1 MRSHVRSIVA
11 ACVLAAPLVGA
22 THAQAADPQEK
33 VHTYFRLL
41 VGHVDP
47 SPGGGAVVVVPGT
60 VVVPG
65 DSAGEKA
72 TDVLRV
78 IDQLRDAYRLG
89 KVEPAQ
95 SSIIVLQANQPADV
109 PSVAGGPQIQATLL
123 ASDET
128 SATYRIALTEKGER
142 LAEPAVRVPRGG
154 RAIVGSRNGDA
165 APYLFV
171 VIEPLPPAPPKVPR
185 PAGGATADQ
194 PITEPKLLKRVTPA
208 YPPEAKNA
216 RLEGVVLLEAVVG
229 RDGRVKDVKV
239 ARGEPMG
246 LSEAAIDAVKQWE
259 FEPARNAKGQAVD
272 VIMTL
277 TIRFALR

>member
-1 MRSHVRSIVA
+1 MRGLVRSFVVLCA
-11 ACVLAAPLVGA
+11 LAAPLVTA
-22 THAQAADPQEK
+22 PPALAADPQET

-41 VGHVDP
+41 IGHPDP
-47 SPGGGAVVVVPGT
+47 APGGAGVVVVPGT

-95 SSIIVLQANQPADV
+95 SSIVALQPSQKAEV
-109 PSVAGGPQIQATLL
+109 TSVAGGPLIQATLV
-123 ASDET
+123 ASDEA
-128 SATYRIALTEKGER
+128 SATYRIALTEKGEL
-142 LAEPAVRVPRGG
+142 LAEPVVRVPRGG
-154 RAIVGSRNGDA
+154 RGIVGSRDGDA

-171 VIEPLPPAPPKVPR
+171 VIEPLPPAPPKAPR
-185 PAGGATADQ
+185 VVGAPAASG

-208 YPPEAKNA
+208 YPAEAKNA
-216 RLEGVVLLEAVVG
+216 RLEGLVLLEAVVG
-229 RDGRVKDVKV
+229 KDGRVRDVKV
-239 ARGEPMG
+239 TRGEPMG

-259 FEPARNAKGQAVD
+259 FEPARNAKDQPVD

-277 TIRFALR
+277 TIRFAMK